1 MSFLTA
7 ACLFTL
13 VAFQVFAA
21 QHAFTLDQLAKE
33 RTNEQLRYERLRA
46 QVAALSS
53 PQSVVAA
60 APRLGM
66 KRALRTEVV
75 NAPPA
80 APHAE
85 SGGLEANTLS
95 TSWGD
100 TKKHLEPQP

>member
-21 QHAFTLDQLAKE
+21 QHAFTLDRLDKE

-46 QVAALSS
+46 RVAELSS
-53 PQSVVAA
+53 PQAIVAA
-60 APRLGM
+60 ATRLGM
-66 KRALRTEVV
+66 QQAGRTEVV

-80 APHAE
+80 APRAV
-85 SGGLEANTLS
+85 SGGLEGHTLS
-95 TSWGD
+95 TSWRD
-100 TKKHLEPQP
+100 AKKHLEPQP